1 MAKKAKNKNKEPYK
15 GNYPTVFKKVD
26 LGDTKITP
34 FNAYKRFTFL
44 SGSENTSATALQGVY
59 TNTLP
64 LIGTELTY
72 NDATN
77 LDGSLQ
83 SVTYYSIN
91 HLYYKRKEEPSKT
104 FGPTDLNRTHK
115 FLYQTASVFVI
126 PQVKIGEGIK
136 PESFSYT
143 GSTNLA
149 SDRYG
154 NVYDVAF
161 DTSLIISGTTFYEGF
176 NEYFDTSRILY
187 ESHSGITYED
197 GLPAANGSQLPIGL
211 SAHFAGAG
219 HFSFNLPGYYDRD
232 NDYAISFFISGS
244 NAGGENQII
253 IAKAKAD
260 DTQFPFKIELSGSN
274 QIIFSAAAGDNLIAQ
289 VIAPAAVSSSWNHVV
304 CQKIGSSLEIY
315 VTGSQ
320 EASTSFNFLNPN
332 ISHPLTSSGYI
343 HNETEVNVGGYTP
356 ISSSLTGDL
365 DEIRIFNQSLTNSD
379 ISALNNTNEGGT
391 FLQTNNVGTIYD
403 KHGTIVISSPN
414 YRYQDI
420 ITAPYTA
427 SYRSTITINEFSSIV
442 KIDAGD
448 FNMSTNPSLTKD
460 NGVDYKDYV
469 SGSNFGPYIT
479 TIGLYNPEG
488 QLLAVGKLASPLQ
501 KRNDVDTNILLR
513 IDLDGW

>member
-197 GLPAANGSQLPIGL
+197 GVPTTDGSQLPIGK
-211 SAHFAGAG
+211 SAHFEGAG
-219 HFSFNLPGYYDRD
+219 HFSAEIPGYYNRD
-232 NDYAISFFISGS
+232 EDYAISFFVSGS
-244 NAGGENQII
+244 VDTATNLIL
-253 IAKAKAD
+253 AKASSATQ
-260 DTQFPFKIELSGSN
+260 TQFPFKIELSGSN
-274 QIIFSAAAGDNLIAQ
+274 ELIFSAGATSNLLGQVTSSVAADN
-289 VIAPAAVSSSWNHVV
+289 WTHVV
-304 CQKIGSSLEIY
+304 CQK
-315 VTGSQ
+315 TGSVLELYVDTVLQ
-320 EASTSFNFLNPN
+320 QQISYGFLN
-332 ISHPLTSSGYI
+332 STFTHPTASAGYI
-343 HNETEVNVGGYTP
+343 HNKSEVNFGGYSP
-356 ISSSLTGDL
+356 IASNLTGDL
-365 DEIRIFNQSLTNSD
+365 DEVRIFNQALGTSD
-379 ISALNNTNEGGT
+379 IGALSDRTEGGT

-513 IDLDGW
+513 IDLDG